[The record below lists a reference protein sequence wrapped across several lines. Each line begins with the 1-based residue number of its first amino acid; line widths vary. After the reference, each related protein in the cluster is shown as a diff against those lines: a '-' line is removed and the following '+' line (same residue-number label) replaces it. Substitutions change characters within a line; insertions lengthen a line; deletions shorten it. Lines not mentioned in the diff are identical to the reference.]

1 MANIDDEPF
10 GSGPSIPILR
20 VGVQLKK
27 VAPLLQLQRLQ
38 FPYCAWEF
46 NIKFNLLTTGLDLQF
61 PYCAWEFNAAG
72 GGFDADELPS
82 IPILRVGVQWRTTAT
97 RLGTSA
103 LQFPY
108 CAWEFN
114 GIPRATDR

>member
-61 PYCAWEFNAAG
+61 PYCAWEFNQYFPAAG
-72 GGFDADELPS
+72 INAAPS
-82 IPILRVGVQWRTTAT
+82 IPILRVGVQ
-97 RLGTSA
+97 SA
-103 LQFPY
+103 
-108 CAWEFN
+108 A
-114 GIPRATDR
+114 DR